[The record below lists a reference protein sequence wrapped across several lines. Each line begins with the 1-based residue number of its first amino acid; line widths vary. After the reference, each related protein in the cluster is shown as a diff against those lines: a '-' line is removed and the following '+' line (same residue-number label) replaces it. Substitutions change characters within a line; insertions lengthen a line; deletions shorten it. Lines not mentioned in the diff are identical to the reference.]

1 MLYLSKAKSLPGSI
15 CIILV
20 VASITKCASSSKCL
34 YQYSISHIHTL
45 KVIQALPDMP
55 RPVTEAE
62 VNNFLEGKLN
72 MQIATIDEEGYPMIQ
87 PTWFLYDNDSGKIY
101 TGTAKMTKK
110 VQNIQR
116 KPDKIYFSID
126 EENYPYKGVKGRAV
140 ARISEDTQKNLPI
153 IEKINIKYLGTLEHP
168 VAKMIIENTKNGN
181 EVVIEITPKFFSAW
195 DFSKAM

>member
-1 MLYLSKAKSLPGSI
+1 MF
-15 CIILV
+15 
-20 VASITKCASSSKCL
+20 
-34 YQYSISHIHTL
+34 ISTVGATGAL

-153 IEKINIKYLGTLEHP
+153 IEKINIKYP
-168 VAKMIIENTKNGN
+168 WYA
-181 EVVIEITPKFFSAW
+181 
-195 DFSKAM
+195 